1 MVQTVVSQEESW
13 ETRTG
18 SRPPLHCIAINP
30 ETERRNYLIKYE
42 EITMALNKKLY
53 LDDTIVFRYY

>member
-18 SRPPLHCIAINP
+18 SRPPLHCNMINP

-42 EITMALNKKLY
+42 EITMALNKKL
-53 LDDTIVFRYY
+53 

>member
-18 SRPPLHCIAINP
+18 SRPPLHCDNP
-30 ETERRNYLIKYE
+30 ETERRNYLIEYE
-42 EITMALNKKLY
+42 EITMALNKKL
-53 LDDTIVFRYY
+53 

>member
-18 SRPPLHCIAINP
+18 SRPPLHCNMINP

-42 EITMALNKKLY
+42 EITMALKKL
-53 LDDTIVFRYY
+53 